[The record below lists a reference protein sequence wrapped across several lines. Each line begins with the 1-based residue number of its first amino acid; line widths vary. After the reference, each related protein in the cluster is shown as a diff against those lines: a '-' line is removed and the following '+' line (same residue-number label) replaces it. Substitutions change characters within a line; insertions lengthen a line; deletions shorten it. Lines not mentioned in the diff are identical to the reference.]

1 MIKVKRTGYGQ
12 FFFCEQMRQNRTWQ
26 EAANALY
33 KGSNSNNVIRTQ
45 DMALY
50 MRAVRHATDGD
61 IQTLRIQLKALDN
74 INKLASKGA
83 PNKALKAAYNELLD
97 KVQLGQEKQ
106 IAKAAEVA
114 INEKSRYVAERITR
128 TEMARAWAD
137 GFWAKAQNSND
148 IVAVKFKLS
157 SRHPVFDI
165 CDMYSKADMFGLGA
179 GVFPKNKV
187 PALPI
192 HPHCLCRYVEVYTDE
207 VDLNKQRDNI
217 RASGDEWLENLSDLR
232 KRQVLGYDGLKAWQ
246 NGEDWRKYMRGY
258 AGLHNPSTR
267 LQNYFK
273 DDTINNMNS
282 ENQRYGRNKNT
293 VINHKYI
300 ASAEYK
306 RKFDK
311 ITDNKELSRILYST
325 AKEMLNHRSGTL
337 FEDMY
342 WLDLDT
348 NKIIASVTD
357 ATDEKKICYTS
368 AILKAIQGKRVL
380 TMHTHPDSFPP
391 SDADFRSAYVHKYYK
406 NLVLCHD
413 GTIFAYNAHSD
424 VNAKLYIMYV
434 AKFKKNGYNE
444 HEAQIKALNM
454 LKKMGGISFEEV

>member
-1 MIKVKRTGYGQ
+1 
-12 FFFCEQMRQNRTWQ
+12 MRQNRTWQ

-33 KGSNSNNVIRTQ
+33 KGSDSNNVIRTQ

-192 HPHCLCRYVEVYTDE
+192 HPHCLCRYVEVYADE
-207 VDLNKQRDNI
+207 VDINKQRDNI
-217 RASGDEWLENLSDLR
+217 RASGDKWLENLSDLR

-258 AGLHNPSTR
+258 AGFREVKSRLSDIVLQLHAGEKTDNDLMAMNLIPPT
-267 LQNYFK
+267 
-273 DDTINNMNS
+273 DDFIKSIAKKYGLTYTKGKKGEDRFYSDDGKPIYPPNNGAVGVEEKTTLLKGTVVS
-282 ENQRYGRNKNT
+282 RYGSNRG
-293 VINHKYI
+293 
-300 ASAEYK
+300 
-306 RKFDK
+306 R
-311 ITDNKELSRILYST
+311 
-325 AKEMLNHRSGTL
+325 
-337 FEDMY
+337 
-342 WLDLDT
+342 
-348 NKIIASVTD
+348 
-357 ATDEKKICYTS
+357 YTS
-368 AILKAIQGKRVL
+368 PDKTTLSKRSLDRETRNDNEFHRFKIVRDIECIKGVVAPWFNQEGKGIQYKFSKPIEQLIKEGVL
-380 TMHTHPDSFPP
+380 
-391 SDADFRSAYVHKYYK
+391 VE
-406 NLVLCHD
+406 
-413 GTIFAYNAHSD
+413 I
-424 VNAKLYIMYV
+424 
-434 AKFKKNGYNE
+434 
-444 HEAQIKALNM
+444 
-454 LKKMGGISFEEV
+454 